1 MFFALPLLSYTFTSC
16 SSLQR
21 SQNSIPQCY
30 VPKKQVGKSYSML
43 CQREARNQ
51 RSLLLDLPLELRLLV
66 YGFCFPFERIDL
78 MVLTS
83 DEPLIVDASDRPVQL
98 LRTCQAVRAEAEPV
112 LRRNTVFASSSKFVR
127 WPQVRPSMLIEHL
140 EISVCDFNSGYLSR
154 YYVGFPAELKS
165 LILFC
170 ELDDCSRVDSCWNRL
185 RRDALII
192 FAETPNFNVLED
204 LSEDPEEV
212 VFGMC
217 HVKELSALENR
228 GQIIMVKPDCKR
240 YLAQ

>member
-83 DEPLIVDASDRPVQL
+83 NEPLIVDASDRPVQL
-98 LRTCQAVRAEAEPV
+98 LRTCQAVRAESEPI
-112 LRRNTVFASSSKFVR
+112 LRQNTVFASSSLFMR
-127 WPQVRPSMLIEHL
+127 WPQARWSMLIEHL
-140 EISVCDFNSGYLSR
+140 EISVC
-154 YYVGFPAELKS
+154 
-165 LILFC
+165 
-170 ELDDCSRVDSCWNRL
+170 
-185 RRDALII
+185 
-192 FAETPNFNVLED
+192 NFNIGLPFSLLCEFP
-204 LSEDPEEV
+204 S
-212 VFGMC
+212 
-217 HVKELSALENR
+217 
-228 GQIIMVKPDCKR
+228 
-240 YLAQ
+240 